1 MIDENGKL
9 TNIDI
14 DQSRTIVLENA
25 RLAGVEVPT
34 GSVEYMISEWL
45 AKVFLDIDNSV
56 FLSIQKFLYPTG
68 QDIDIQNPG
77 ISRLA
82 ASKANG
88 YIKIDN
94 TDGEET
100 FELPIDSTLAG
111 SNGLSY
117 SNTLEGITVLT
128 GEIGYVYI
136 ESLETGA
143 KTNLPAL
150 QTFTATIPIT
160 NPQPLIGGR
169 DIETD
174 VEYWNRII
182 FLKTNYVSEQTSIAI
197 TKNLLNFYLDARVYV
212 NNSSN
217 GLEEPVTIPASGYN
231 CVIIFPSG
239 VNAPA
244 RELQRAV
251 ETLVALAEFIG
262 VNNVSTEFH
271 PVVYGISYSGVF
283 PVAYSITPAQA
294 VKTTINLE
302 ITVKFDNSIIEVEKA
317 TLAERFANN
326 FINRLMATFYST
338 DGNYNFAFV
347 PQAGDPTEK
356 TLAAIGVVKS
366 QNNIAPFVSIEAIRS
381 IIYDQ
386 ADSNSIKGLQY
397 RECTNL
403 TCEFDP
409 LVDGQASVTLSIHAP
424 YEGTLTSVDFARDS
438 LFSDLTSWY
447 DRFIV
452 LDPSLISVSVLE
464 EEG

>member
-9 TNIDI
+9 TNISI
-14 DQSRTIVLENA
+14 DDARTIVLEDA
-25 RLAGVEVPT
+25 RLANISAPT

-45 AKVFLDIDNSV
+45 SKVFLDIDNSV

-82 ASKANG
+82 PSKANG

-94 TDGEET
+94 TDGEES
-100 FELPIDSTLAG
+100 FTLEINSIITA
-111 SNGLSY
+111 SNGLNY
-117 SNTLEGITVLT
+117 SNTLEAITVEI
-128 GEIGYVYI
+128 GEIGYVYV
-136 ESLETGA
+136 EATETGA
-143 KTNLPAL
+143 NTNLPAL
-150 QTFTATIPIT
+150 QTFAASIPIT

-169 DIETD
+169 DLETD
-174 VEYWNRII
+174 VEYSNRII
-182 FLKTNYVSEQTSIAI
+182 FLKTNFVSEQTSVAI
-197 TKNLLNFYLDARVYV
+197 VKNLLKFYLDARVYV

-217 GLEEPVTIPASGYN
+217 GLEAPVTIPAGGYN

-251 ETLVALAEFIG
+251 DTLVALAEFVG
-262 VNNVSTEFH
+262 VNNVSTDFH
-271 PVVYGISYSGVF
+271 PVVYGLVFTGDF

-302 ITVKFDNSIIEVEKA
+302 ITVKFDSSIIEVEKT

-326 FINRLMATFYST
+326 FVNRLMATFYST
-338 DGNYNFAFV
+338 DGNYNFVFV
-347 PQAGDPTEK
+347 PLVGEVLEK
-356 TLAAIGVVKS
+356 EIAATGIVKS
-366 QNNIAPFVSIEAIRS
+366 QNNIAPFVSIEALRS

-386 ADSNSIKGLQY
+386 SDSNSIKGLQY

-409 LVDGQASVTLSIHAP
+409 LVEGENSVTLSIHAP
-424 YEGTLTSVDFARDS
+424 YEGTLISVDFARDA
-438 LFSDLTSWY
+438 LFSDNTSWY

-452 LDPSLISVSVLE
+452 LDPSLITVTLVE
-464 EEG
+464 E

>member
-1 MIDENGKL
+1 MIDANGKL
-9 TNIDI
+9 TNISLD
-14 DQSRTIVLENA
+14 DARTIVLEDA
-25 RLAGVEVPT
+25 RLASVNVPT
-34 GSVEYMISEWL
+34 GSVEFMISEWL
-45 AKVFLDIDNSV
+45 SKVFYDIDTSV

-82 ASKANG
+82 PAKANG

-94 TDGEET
+94 TDGEEPYT
-100 FELPIDSTLAG
+100 LDIDSTLAG

-117 SNTLEGITVLT
+117 SNTEEAITVEI

-136 ESLETGA
+136 EALETGA

-150 QTFTATIPIT
+150 QTFTAAIPIT

-169 DIETD
+169 DLETD

-182 FLKTNYVSEQTSIAI
+182 YLKTNFVSEQTSVAI
-197 TKNLLNFYLDARVYV
+197 VKNLLKFYLDARVYV

-217 GLEEPVTIPASGYN
+217 GLETPVTIPAGGYN

-251 ETLVALAEFIG
+251 DTLVALAEFVG

-271 PVVYGISYSGVF
+271 PVVYGLVFTGDF

-302 ITVKFDNSIIEVEKA
+302 VTVKFDTSIIEVVKP

-338 DGNYNFAFV
+338 DGNYNFTFT
-347 PQAGDPTEK
+347 PQIGDPTVKEI
-356 TLAAIGVVKS
+356 AATGIVKS
-366 QNNIAPFVSIEAIRS
+366 QNNIAPFVSIEALRS

-386 ADSNSIKGLQY
+386 ADSDSIQGLKY

-409 LVDGQASVTLSIHAP
+409 LVEGEAPVTLSIFAP
-424 YEGTLTSVDFARDS
+424 YEGTLLNVDFVRDS
-438 LFSDLTSWY
+438 LFSDGTSWY

-452 LDPSLISVSVLE
+452 LDPTLINVIVTE
-464 EEG
+464 E